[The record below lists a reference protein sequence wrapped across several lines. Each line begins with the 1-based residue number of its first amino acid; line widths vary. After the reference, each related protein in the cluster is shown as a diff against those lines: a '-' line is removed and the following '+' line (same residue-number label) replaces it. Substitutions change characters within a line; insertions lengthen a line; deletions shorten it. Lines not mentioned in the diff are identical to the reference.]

1 MCSGSLP
8 SDTIVTELPPVLD
21 SANPDLK
28 TQKPKEP
35 DEPTTE
41 PFVEELGEDM
51 EEDGYESKFPPDPG
65 PRNEYV
71 PPPPTNPSSNSIP
84 HFDLTTTDP
93 SLVNELLHTIHTLRQ
108 QIKTKDKIIENSAKV
123 KEEDEKIKK
132 AQADKIESLT
142 KAKHVSDMELAQ
154 ARSRLKNIRSG
165 VFTKA
170 QKKLIIKEVMGKVGY
185 TDKQLD
191 CFIRGDWKRVQGW
204 TDEDVKFAL
213 TLRTLSRKAYR
224 WIRRRKLIPLPGEST
239 LRGYMRNFQVP
250 PGKMHSMIFLVFSHS
265 KMWSDY
271 LVYLLRW
278 GSFLWGLN
286 NSKKNQTVV

>member
-1 MCSGSLP
+1 MKNIPFVLQFFFFLYSGSLP
-8 SDTIVTELPPVLD
+8 SETIVTELPPVLD
-21 SANPDLK
+21 SANPNLK

-35 DEPTTE
+35 DEPKKPKKPSE
-41 PFVEELGEDM
+41 PFVEDLGEDM
-51 EEDGYESKFPPDPG
+51 ESDGYESNPDQG
-65 PRNEYV
+65 PKNEYV

-84 HFDLTTTDP
+84 HFDLTTSDP
-93 SLVNELLHTIHTLRQ
+93 NLVNDLLNTIHNLRQ
-108 QIKTKDKIIENSAKV
+108 QIKTKDKQLENAAKV

-132 AQADKIESLT
+132 AQADKIEDLI

-154 ARSRLKNIRSG
+154 AKSRLKNIRSG

-170 QKKLIIKEVMGKVGY
+170 QKKLIIKEVMGKIGY

-204 TDEDVKFAL
+204 TEEDVKFAL

-224 WIRRRKLIPLPGEST
+224 FIRRRKLIPLAGEST

-250 PGKMHSMIFLVFSHS
+250 PGKMHSMIFLLFSYS
-265 KMWSDY
+265 KMWLD
-271 LVYLLRW
+271 
-278 GSFLWGLN
+278 
-286 NSKKNQTVV
+286 